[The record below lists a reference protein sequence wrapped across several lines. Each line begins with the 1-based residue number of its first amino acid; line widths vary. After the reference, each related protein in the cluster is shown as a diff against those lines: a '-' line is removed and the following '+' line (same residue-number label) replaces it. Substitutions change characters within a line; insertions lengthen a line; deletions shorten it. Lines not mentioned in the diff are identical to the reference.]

1 MNLLHYIVPFL
12 IALGLLVVVHEFGHY
27 LVARAC
33 GVRILRFSVGFGRP
47 LWMRPFG
54 PDRTEWAI
62 ALVPLGGYVKMLDER
77 EAPVAPAEA
86 HRAFNRQ
93 SVWKRMLIVA
103 AGPVANFLLAVLCYW
118 ALYVH
123 GIEEMRPVLGT
134 PVVGSPAAKAGFR
147 EGEVAVGVDDT
158 AVATWQEFR
167 WELLRRS
174 LKHGPAAIEVAD
186 AAGEHSLRRLDV
198 SSAAGDDLEA
208 DPLQRL
214 GFRLYR
220 PRLPAVVG
228 KVAEGGS
235 AARAGLRPG
244 DRIVQI
250 DGKRI
255 ESWAD
260 RVATIR
266 PAGGRTL
273 EVSLDRGDA
282 SLRLPVKVEEVEEGG
297 RRIGRIGITVREDA
311 TRHPE
316 LTTVVAYDPVRAL
329 GRATRQTWD
338 TIAFS
343 VSVLGRMV
351 TGEVS
356 WKNLSGPVTIADYA
370 GRSARLGLDSYL
382 KFLALISISLGVL
395 NLLPIPILDGG
406 HLMYY
411 IVELI
416 KGGPVSERAMEIGQQ
431 VGLAFLLMLMVF
443 AFYNDIN
450 RLVSG

>member
-1 MNLLHYIVPFL
+1 
-12 IALGLLVVVHEFGHY
+12 
-27 LVARAC
+27 
-33 GVRILRFSVGFGRP
+33 
-47 LWMRPFG
+47 
-54 PDRTEWAI
+54 
-62 ALVPLGGYVKMLDER
+62 
-77 EAPVAPAEA
+77 
-86 HRAFNRQ
+86 
-93 SVWKRMLIVA
+93 
-103 AGPVANFLLAVLCYW
+103 
-118 ALYVH
+118 
-123 GIEEMRPVLGT
+123 
-134 PVVGSPAAKAGFR
+134 
-147 EGEVAVGVDDT
+147 
-158 AVATWQEFR
+158 
-167 WELLRRS
+167 
-174 LKHGPAAIEVAD
+174 VAD

-260 RVATIR
+260 LVATIR